1 MGLEVFFE
9 RVCELVQAE
18 SALDF
23 ELDYQDLEQTK
34 SGDYYYLRME
44 QLYTNKGW
52 ASPVWI
58 NWSATGHSRFPA
70 PENENRSPHGPG

>member
-44 QLYTNKGW
+44 QLYANKGW

-58 NWSATGHSRFPA
+58 N
-70 PENENRSPHGPG
+70 